1 MTNDVILYSSC
12 RAEDQGKKSRRVPI
26 TAPPTMTATTTTTTA
41 VQTTMKLV
49 LTERSAFSTTTTAV
63 REISAAP
70 VYESSN
76 DDQERLKYL

>member
-1 MTNDVILYSSC
+1 MIYPSRRNAD
-12 RAEDQGKKSRRVPI
+12 DQGKKSRRVPI

-41 VQTTMKLV
+41 VQTTMKLA
-49 LTERSAFSTTTTAV
+49 LTERPAFSTTTMAV